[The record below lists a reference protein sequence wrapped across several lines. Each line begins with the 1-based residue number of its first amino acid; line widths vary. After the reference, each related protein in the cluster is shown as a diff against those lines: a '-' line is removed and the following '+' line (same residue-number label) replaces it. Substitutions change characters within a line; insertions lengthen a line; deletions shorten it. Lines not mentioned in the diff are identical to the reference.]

1 MLKKVLTS
9 LVVFFLFLAFSLS
22 ASYFLPTPVFA
33 AEEFATT
40 YDITYDVGTD
50 GVTTVTEKI
59 NLKNLTTQYYAS
71 EFKLTIGATK
81 ITAIAASDP
90 SGPLKTTANQ
100 SGTNTTISVKFN
112 QQVAGLSKELPWT
125 LSFKSTDFAEKQGKV
140 WEVAVPKVT
149 STSNLKSYNLTLSV
163 PVEFGDPT
171 AITPTPKS
179 QTLVGGKRFLTFD
192 KNQLENSG
200 VLANFGS
207 FQLFDFDL
215 TYNLQN
221 KNLVPAVTNIAL
233 PPDTEYQEVIFS
245 RMEPKP
251 INVTVDSDGNYL
263 AWYRLNRS
271 QQLQVKI
278 IGSAKLYIHSKVQ
291 DPKLDPTLRTK
302 YLLADKYWEVDNP
315 AVKLKLTEILGQNP
329 PATNLEK
336 ARLIHRY
343 VASYLKYDSSRLSS
357 ATIDRLGAVTALNNP
372 NSAVCMEYTD
382 LFIALVRAAGIPA
395 REIDGFAY
403 TSNPTLRP
411 LSLSKDVLHAWPEF
425 WDEGRGWVMVDPTW
439 ESTTGGVD
447 YFSQFDLNH
456 FAFAIKGLS
465 SDNPVAAGSYK
476 YDGVESHDVKVT
488 LSEIDFIAKPNLSV
502 DIQAGNPIAGNT
514 ILAGFPGQIKVIISN
529 NGNGLKQSN
538 HFSVTANNLNILQA
552 QNQNLGPI
560 PAFGSA
566 EFTYNI
572 RTTSLFDNYTD
583 IVTVNIAGQKYTKEV
598 SIKPFLQSQFA
609 PLATLALVGIILAI
623 YLVILSRY
631 IYRKRSLQ
639 LLEQA
644 AKDTSTPK
652 KPEKK

>member
-1 MLKKVLTS
+1 MLKKFFVAIFLTLTVLI
-9 LVVFFLFLAFSLS
+9 VPKA
-22 ASYFLPTPVFA
+22 FA

-40 YDITYDVGTD
+40 YDVTYDVGTD

-81 ITAIAASDP
+81 ITDIAASDP

-100 SGTNTTISVKFN
+100 SGTNTTIAVKFN
-112 QQVAGLSKELPWT
+112 QQVAGLGKELPWT
-125 LSFKSTDFAEKQGKV
+125 LSFKSTDFAQKQGKV
-140 WEVAVPKVT
+140 WEVSVPKVT

-192 KNQLENSG
+192 KSQLENSG

-215 TYNLQN
+215 TYNLEN
-221 KNLVPAVTNIAL
+221 KNLVPVVTNIAL
-233 PPDTEYQEVIFS
+233 PPDTAYQDVIFT
-245 RMEPKP
+245 RMEPQP
-251 INVTVDSDGNYL
+251 LNVTVDSDGNYL
-263 AWYRLNRS
+263 AWYRLSRS

-278 IGSAKLYIHSKVQ
+278 IGSTKLYIRSKVKN
-291 DPKLDPTLRTK
+291 PKLDSSLKSK

-315 AVKLKLTEILGQNP
+315 AIKLKLTEILGES

-336 ARLIHRY
+336 ARAVHRW
-343 VASYLKYDSSRLSS
+343 VASYLKYDPSRLSS
-357 ATIDRLGAVTALNNP
+357 NIIERLGAVTALNNP

-382 LFIALVRAAGIPA
+382 LFIALSRAAGVPA
-395 REIDGFAY
+395 REINGFAY
-403 TSNPTLRP
+403 TSNPALRP
-411 LSLSKDVLHAWPEF
+411 LSLSKDILHAWPEF
-425 WDEGRGWVMVDPTW
+425 WDDSRGWVMIDPTW

-456 FAFAIKGLS
+456 FAFAVKGLS
-465 SDNPVAAGSYK
+465 SQSPAAAGSYK

-502 DIQAGNPIAGNT
+502 DIQAGNPI
-514 ILAGFPGQIKVIISN
+514 LAGFPGQIKVIISN
-529 NGNGLKQSN
+529 NGNGLKQSSP
-538 HFSVTANNLNILQA
+538 FSVFANNLNILEA
-552 QNQNLGPI
+552 TNQNLGPI

-566 EFTYNI
+566 EFIYNV
-572 RTTSLFDNYTD
+572 RTKSLFDNYADT
-583 IVTVNIAGQKYTKEV
+583 VTVNITGQKYNKEV
-598 SIKPFLQSQFA
+598 LVKPFLQSQFA
-609 PLATLALVGIILAI
+609 PIAVFVLVGAILII

-631 IYRKRSLQ
+631 IYKRRALPLQESLP
-639 LLEQA
+639 A
-644 AKDTSTPK
+644 STK
-652 KPEKK
+652 KVGKNNLK